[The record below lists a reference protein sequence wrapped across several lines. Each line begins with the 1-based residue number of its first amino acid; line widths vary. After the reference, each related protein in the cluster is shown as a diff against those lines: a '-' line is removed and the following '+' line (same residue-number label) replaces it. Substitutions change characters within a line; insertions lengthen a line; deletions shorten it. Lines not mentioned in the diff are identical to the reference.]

1 MQALAQVTYYDGE
14 EGVLHLAVER
24 VRLLMHAGENFVPAS
39 PAELEVMARGLLS
52 SANAKAALS
61 PRTRKQCTSP
71 AKLQAVAQG
80 QSQSLYAESI
90 TFFTTQMVCDAL
102 LHLL

>member
-1 MQALAQVTYYDGE
+1 MQASTQVKYDDGE

-24 VRLLMHAGENFVPAS
+24 VRLLMHAGETFTPAG
-39 PAELEVMARGLLS
+39 PAELDTMARGLLS

-71 AKLQAVAQG
+71 AKLQAAAQG
-80 QSQSLYAESI
+80 QL
-90 TFFTTQMVCDAL
+90 
-102 LHLL
+102 